1 MPESQ
6 PEGGHRTPVT
16 TNQSRG
22 AVPGRGR
29 LPRKAANSANR
40 GKPATHS
47 DAQSALVD
55 ADSGNSCE
63 HTGGSAAGA
72 HHTRHLRHPARGCT
86 PVSGQPGPRSR
97 SNGLCSCGGIDDAPR
112 SVIMQRKTVIL
123 AVSTACAVVALVT
136 WILLRGQAGIQY
148 RTATVGHG
156 DINIAIS
163 ATGNPNAVV
172 TVQVGSQVS
181 GTILALYADFNS
193 KVTKDQLIARIDPA
207 AFQAK
212 VDQAQANLDAAGA
225 AVANAEAGVQKAQ
238 AGIQAANAA
247 VATAK
252 ANVTKA
258 QVAAQDAK
266 AKADRSVQMNKVG
279 VLSKVDLETSQAT
292 FNTATAD
299 QDAIAA
305 EQRAAEDN
313 VKVAQAELKVANTQL
328 AANQAQVKQFQAALR
343 STQID
348 MDHTY
353 IKAPVD
359 GVVVARNVDVG
370 QTVAASLATPTLFE
384 IAQDLTKMQVDTNV
398 SEADVGRVRVGQP
411 VTFTVDAYPG
421 QVFKGAVTEIRKA
434 PTNVQNVITYDVV
447 IGVSNPDLKLFP
459 GMTAN
464 VRILVDQRLNV
475 LKVLNAALRYHPA
488 SETPLPAAGGKGGSK
503 GAAPEQA
510 VWTLDAN
517 DKQQRVVVA
526 TGESDGTYTEVTSG
540 ALKDGDRV
548 IIAAVAK
555 ATTPSS
561 GSPVSPGGSKGG
573 RGPGF

>member
-1 MPESQ
+1 
-6 PEGGHRTPVT
+6 
-16 TNQSRG
+16 
-22 AVPGRGR
+22 
-29 LPRKAANSANR
+29 
-40 GKPATHS
+40 
-47 DAQSALVD
+47 
-55 ADSGNSCE
+55 
-63 HTGGSAAGA
+63 
-72 HHTRHLRHPARGCT
+72 
-86 PVSGQPGPRSR
+86 
-97 SNGLCSCGGIDDAPR
+97 
-112 SVIMQRKTVIL
+112 MQRKTAII
-123 AVSTACAVVALVT
+123 VSASCVVVGLVT
-136 WILLRGQAGIQY
+136 WVLLRGQAGIQY

-156 DINIAIS
+156 DINVAIS

-172 TVQVGSQVS
+172 TVQVGSQLS
-181 GTILALYADFNS
+181 GTIMALYADFNS

-212 VDQAQANLDAAGA
+212 ADQAQANLDAAGSN
-225 AVANAEAGVQKAQ
+225 VANAEAGVQKAQ
-238 AGIQAANAA
+238 AGIQAAYAA

-266 AKADRSVQMNKVG
+266 TKADRSVQMNKVG
-279 VLSKVDLETSQAT
+279 VLSQADLETSQAT

-305 EQRAAEDN
+305 DERAAEDN

-328 AANQAQVKQFQAALR
+328 AANQAQVKQFQAALT

-348 MDHTY
+348 LDHTY
-353 IKAPVD
+353 IKAPVN

-398 SEADVGRVRVGQP
+398 SEADVGRARVGQP
-411 VTFTVDAYPG
+411 ASFTVDAYPG
-421 QVFKGAVTEIRKA
+421 QVFKGAVTAIREA
-434 PTNVQNVITYDVV
+434 PINVQNVITYDVV

-464 VRILVDQRLNV
+464 VKILVDQRPNV

-488 SETPLPAAGGKGGSK
+488 SETPLPAAGGKGTK
-503 GAAPEQA
+503 GAAPQQA
-510 VWTLDAN
+510 VWILDAN
-517 DKQQRVVVA
+517 SKPLRVA
-526 TGESDGTYTEVTSG
+526 LTTGESDGTNTEVTSG

-548 IIAAVAK
+548 IVAEVAK
-555 ATTPSS
+555 ATTASG
-561 GSPVSPGGSKGG
+561 GSPVPQGGSKGG

>member
-1 MPESQ
+1 
-6 PEGGHRTPVT
+6 
-16 TNQSRG
+16 
-22 AVPGRGR
+22 
-29 LPRKAANSANR
+29 
-40 GKPATHS
+40 
-47 DAQSALVD
+47 
-55 ADSGNSCE
+55 
-63 HTGGSAAGA
+63 
-72 HHTRHLRHPARGCT
+72 
-86 PVSGQPGPRSR
+86 
-97 SNGLCSCGGIDDAPR
+97 
-112 SVIMQRKTVIL
+112 MQKKTAIL
-123 AVSTACAVVALVT
+123 AVSASCVVVGLVT
-136 WILLRGQAGIQY
+136 WVVLRGQGGVQY

-156 DINIAIS
+156 DINITVS

-172 TVQVGSQVS
+172 TVQVGTQVS
-181 GTILALYADFNS
+181 GAILSLSVDFNS
-193 KVTKDQLIARIDPA
+193 KVTKGQLIARIDPA

-212 VDQAQANLDAAGA
+212 VDQAQANLDSAGS

-238 AGIQAANAA
+238 AGIQAAYAA

-266 AKADRSVQMNKVG
+266 TKADRSVAMNKVG
-279 VLSKVDLETSQAT
+279 VLSQADLETSQAT
-292 FNTATAD
+292 YNSATAD
-299 QDAIAA
+299 QAAIAA
-305 EQRAAEDN
+305 DERAAEDN

-328 AANQAQVKQFQAALR
+328 TANQAQVKQFQAALT

-348 MDHTY
+348 LDHTY

-398 SEADVGRVRVGQP
+398 SEADVGRVRLGQP

-421 QVFKGAVTEIRKA
+421 QVFKGAVTEIREA
-434 PTNVQNVITYDVV
+434 PINVQNVITYDVV

-464 VRILVDQRLNV
+464 VKILVDQRPNV
-475 LKVLNAALRYHPA
+475 LRVLNAALRYHPA
-488 SETPLPAAGGKGGSK
+488 TATPAPAGGGKGGTK
-503 GAAPEQA
+503 GVAPQQA
-510 VWTLDAN
+510 VWILDAN
-517 DKQQRVVVA
+517 NKPQRVVVT
-526 TGESDGTYTEVTSG
+526 TGQSDGTYTEVTSG

-548 IIAAVAK
+548 IVAEVAK
-555 ATTPSS
+555 ATATSG
-561 GSPVSPGGSKGG
+561 GSPVSTGGSKGG